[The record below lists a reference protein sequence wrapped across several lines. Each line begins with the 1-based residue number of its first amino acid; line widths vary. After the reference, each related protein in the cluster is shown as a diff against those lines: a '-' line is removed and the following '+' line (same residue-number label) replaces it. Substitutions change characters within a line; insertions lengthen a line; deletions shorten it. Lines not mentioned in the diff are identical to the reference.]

1 MNQDE
6 VLMRKF
12 LRKKSFG
19 KYNPFWEART
29 RIFAWY
35 VGISA
40 VLVGLSIPVFTQLAV
55 IQVDNR
61 VREDLEEE
69 IEAFERSFHEN
80 AEKEIKIIFDRFLKH
95 KIPGDK
101 TFLITTV
108 NGHFY
113 RSSPVSLP
121 QAIAPRSSLIQK
133 LAKTTRPI
141 RDREPIEDKRLGDIL
156 YKAEP
161 VVIDGQI
168 RGVFIVA
175 NIARGE
181 RREVFSAI
189 VIIIQVLLAALL
201 LALIVAWKVA
211 KEVLRPIHTLTNTAK
226 IITETDL
233 TQRIPVRGRGE
244 MAELAK
250 TFNNMM
256 NRIET
261 AFISQR
267 QLLNDASHELRTP
280 ITIIRGHLELLDVDD
295 PQDITETVDLVIDE
309 LDRMGRFVED
319 LLLLAKAERKDFLIL
334 KPVDLREL
342 TEEMYRLMQV
352 LGDRKWHLENQARG
366 TTILD
371 RQRIIQ
377 AMMNLAQN
385 AVKYTQPTDTITLG
399 SGIEY
404 GKIYFWV
411 RDTGIGIPAADQQR
425 IFDRF
430 ARSSNNQNNQSNTEG
445 TGLGLSIVTAIAQ
458 AHKGCVELHS
468 KLGQGSTFTLIL
480 PLKNSSFY

>member
-1 MNQDE
+1 VNQDE

-19 KYNPFWEART
+19 EHNPFWEART

-69 IEAFERSFHEN
+69 IEAFEKSFSEN
-80 AEKEIKIIFDRFLKH
+80 AEKEITTIFDRFLKY

-101 TFLITTV
+101 TFLITTI
-108 NGHFY
+108 NGYFY
-113 RSSPVSLP
+113 RSSPISLP

-133 LAKTTRPI
+133 LAKTTQNI
-141 RDREPIEDKRLGDIL
+141 RGEEPIKDEQVGDII
-156 YKAEP
+156 YKAKP
-161 VVIDGQI
+161 VVIDEQI
-168 RGVFIVA
+168 RGVLIVA

-181 RREVFSAI
+181 RREILSAI
-189 VIIIQVLLAALL
+189 LVVIQVLLVALL
-201 LALIVAWKVA
+201 LALIFAWRIA
-211 KEVLRPIHTLTNTAK
+211 KEVLRPINTLTNTAK

-233 TQRIPVRGRGE
+233 TQRIPVQGSGE

-261 AFISQR
+261 AFVSQR

-280 ITIIRGHLELLDVDD
+280 ITIIRGHLELLDVDN
-295 PQDITETVDLVIDE
+295 PQDITEAIDLVIDE

-319 LLLLAKAERKDFLIL
+319 LLLLAKAERRDFLLL
-334 KPVDLREL
+334 KPLYLNEL
-342 TEEMYRLMQV
+342 TEEMYRIMQG
-352 LGDRKWHLENQARG
+352 LGERKWQLENQALG
-366 TTILD
+366 IAILD

-377 AMMNLAQN
+377 AMMNLAHN
-385 AVKYTQPTDTITLG
+385 AVKYTEPIDTITLG
-399 SGIEY
+399 SAIVL
-404 GKIYFWV
+404 GKIHFWIQ
-411 RDTGIGIPAADQQR
+411 DTGIGIPPEDQQR

-430 ARSSNNQNNQSNTEG
+430 VRANNNQTNNEG
-445 TGLGLSIVTAIAQ
+445 TGLGLSIVSAIAQ
-458 AHKGCVELHS
+458 SHKGRVELYS
-468 KLGQGSTFTLIL
+468 KGGQGSKSTLVL
-480 PLKNSSFY
+480 PFNS